1 MPTLTINN
9 TEITVD
15 PGTTVLQACE
25 KLGIEVPR
33 FCYHERL
40 SIAGNCRMCLVEME
54 RSPKPIA
61 SCAMPAG
68 DGMVIHT
75 DTETV
80 KKAREGVMEFLL
92 VNHPLDCPICD
103 QGGECELQDQSVA
116 FGAGDSRF
124 DENKRAV
131 EDKNMGPLI
140 ATTMTRCIHCMR
152 CVRFSDEVAG
162 VQTMGAI
169 GRGDHTEVVTYL
181 DGVLDTEMSGNVIDL
196 CPVGA
201 LTSKPYAF
209 TARSWELKSA
219 PSIDV
224 MDAVGSNINVDT
236 RDGAVMRILPRL
248 NEDVNEEWISDK
260 TRFAYD
266 GIKKRRL
273 DRPYVRKR
281 GKLQE
286 ATWGDAFAA
295 IKKGMKGVKGAE
307 IAGLVGDMADME
319 SMLALKDLL
328 GSLGSERIEARQD
341 GAALDASSRA
351 GYIMNTSIAGIE
363 DADYVL
369 LIGTNP
375 RLEAPLVNTRIRK
388 GVIKNALKVG
398 NIGPA
403 VDLTYKVEQFGDD
416 AGLVKSAK
424 GGRHAI
430 SKLLKAAEKPMIIV
444 GQDALK
450 REDGSAILKMA
461 RELADKYCIKEGWN
475 GFNVLQTAASRV
487 GSMDLGLVTNG
498 GVASIMADAE
508 AGKLKAAF
516 LLGADEVDT
525 KALEKVFTVYI
536 GTHGDEGVKN
546 ADVILPGVT
555 YTEKPGTYVNTEGRV
570 QVAEKASKAP
580 GDAREDWTILRALSD
595 IIGETLPYNTLFDL
609 RERLT
614 AVSPVTATVGEL
626 QAAEWGDF
634 GTEGDI
640 AKTPI
645 ALSTVNFYQTNPIA
659 RASSVM
665 SECVSVREGA
675 EAEAQMAV
683 VGGTHG

>member
-1 MPTLTINN
+1 MPTLTING
-9 TEITVD
+9 TEVTVD

-25 KLGIEVPR
+25 QLDIEVPR

-40 SIAGNCRMCLVEME
+40 SIAGNCRMCLVDME

-75 DTETV
+75 DTERV

-92 VNHPLDCPICD
+92 VNHPLDCPVCD

-116 FGAGDSRF
+116 FGSGHGRF

-162 VQTMGAI
+162 VKDMGAI

-181 DGVLDTEMSGNVIDL
+181 DSVLDTELSGNVIDL

-209 TARSWELKSA
+209 TARSWELNSH

-236 RDGAVMRILPRL
+236 RDGAVMRVLPRIH
-248 NEDVNEEWISDK
+248 EDVNEEWISDK

-273 DRPYVRKR
+273 DRPYVRKN
-281 GKLQE
+281 GNLEE
-286 ATWGDAFAA
+286 ASWGEAFAA
-295 IKKGMKGVKGAE
+295 VKDGLKGVKGDE

-319 SMLALKDLL
+319 SMFAFKGLLA
-328 GSLGSERIEARQD
+328 SLGSNRVEARQD
-341 GAALDASSRA
+341 GAALDASVRA
-351 GYIMNTSIAGIE
+351 GYLMNTGIAGIE
-363 DADYVL
+363 DADYLL

-375 RLEAPLVNTRIRK
+375 RTEAPLVNARIRK
-388 GVIKNALKVG
+388 ATVKKSLKVG
-398 NIGPA
+398 RIGA
-403 VDLTYKVEQFGDD
+403 EADLTYAVEDFGDD
-416 AGLVKSAK
+416 ASLVKSAK

-430 SKLLKAAEKPMIIV
+430 SKLLKGAEKPMIIV
-444 GQDALK
+444 GQAALA
-450 REDGSAILKMA
+450 REDGAAILKMA
-461 RELADKYCIKEGWN
+461 RDLADKYCVKENWN
-475 GFNVLQTAASRV
+475 GFNVLHTAASRV
-487 GSMDLGLVTNG
+487 GALDLGLAAEG
-498 GVASIMADAE
+498 GIDTILSDAH

-516 LLGADEVDT
+516 LLGADEFDSS
-525 KALEKVFTVYI
+525 ALAKIFTVYL

-546 ADVILPGVT
+546 ADVILPGAT
-555 YTEKPGTYVNTEGRV
+555 YTEKAGTYINTEGRV
-570 QVAEKASKAP
+570 QQAEKASVAP

-595 IIGETLPYNTLFDL
+595 IVGETLPYNTLAEL
-609 RERLT
+609 RT
-614 AVSPVTATVGEL
+614 MMAKATPATATL
-626 QAAEWGDF
+626 DTLPAAEWGDF
-634 GTEGDI
+634 GTDGDVE
-640 AKTPI
+640 KTPI
-645 ALSTVNFYQTNPIA
+645 TPFSVNFYQTNPIA

-665 SECVSVREGA
+665 ADCISAREGA
-675 EAEAQMAV
+675 EAEAT
-683 VGGTHG
+683 GTHG

>member
-1 MPTLTINN
+1 MPTLTING
-9 TEITVD
+9 TEVTVD
-15 PGTTVLQACE
+15 PGTTVIQACE
-25 KLGIEVPR
+25 QLDIEVPR

-116 FGAGDSRF
+116 FGSGDSRF

-131 EDKNMGPLI
+131 EDKNMGPLV

-152 CVRFSDEVAG
+152 CVRFSDEIAG
-162 VQTMGAI
+162 VKDMGAI
-169 GRGDHTEVVTYL
+169 GRGDHVEVVTYL
-181 DGVLDTEMSGNVIDL
+181 DGLLDTELSGNVIDL

-209 TARSWELKSA
+209 TARSWELKSSD
-219 PSIDV
+219 SIDV
-224 MDAVGSNINVDT
+224 MDAVGSNITVDT
-236 RDGAVMRILPRL
+236 RDGAVMRVLPRI
-248 NEDVNEEWISDK
+248 NDEINEEWISDK

-266 GIKKRRL
+266 GIKKKRL

-281 GKLQE
+281 GKLVE
-286 ATWGDAFAA
+286 ATWGEAFAA
-295 IKKGMKGVKGAE
+295 IKKGLKGAKGNE
-307 IAGLVGDMADME
+307 IAGFVGDLADME

-328 GSLGSERIEARQD
+328 ASLGSDRVEARQD
-341 GAALDASSRA
+341 GAALDTSQRA
-351 GYIMNTSIAGIE
+351 GYVMNSTIAGIE
-363 DADYVL
+363 ESDYVL

-375 RLEAPLVNTRIRK
+375 REEAPLVNARIRK
-388 GVIKNALKVG
+388 AVLKRGTKVG
-398 NIGPA
+398 NIGA
-403 VDLTYKVEQFGDD
+403 EVDLTYAVEQFGDD
-416 AGLVKSAK
+416 ASLVKSAK

-430 SKLLKAAEKPMIIV
+430 SKALKAADKPMIIV
-444 GQDALK
+444 GQDALIH
-450 REDGSAILKMA
+450 EDGAAILKMA
-461 RELADKYCIKEGWN
+461 RDVADKYCVEGGWN
-475 GFNVLQTAASRV
+475 GFNVLHTAASRV
-487 GSMDLGLVTNG
+487 GALDLGLTTES
-498 GVASIMADAE
+498 GVPGLMAE
-508 AGKLKAAF
+508 AAAGTLKAAF
-516 LLGADEVDT
+516 LLGADEIDT
-525 KALEKVFTVYI
+525 APLAKVFTVYL

-555 YTEKPGTYVNTEGRV
+555 YTEKPGTYTNTEGRV
-570 QVAEKASKAP
+570 QQADRTSVAP

-595 IIGETLPYNTLFDL
+595 IVGKTLPYNTLAEL
-609 RERLT
+609 RARL
-614 AVSPVTATVGEL
+614 ADVAPATKSIGSCEV
-626 QAAEWGDF
+626 AEWADF
-634 GTEGDI
+634 GTEGTI
-640 AKTPI
+640 AKTAI
-645 ALSTVNFYQTNPIA
+645 ASNNKNFYQTNPIA

-665 SECVSVREGA
+665 AECVSVREG
-675 EAEAQMAV
+675 EADKA
-683 VGGTHG
+683 VGGMNG